1 MSANVNILS
10 PEEEQQVV
18 AALKLVVK
26 KVAYSAGMFESK
38 EHMMSRAAA
47 IIGVCMSKAAAE
59 AKSGKL

>member
-38 EHMMSRAAA
+38 EHM
-47 IIGVCMSKAAAE
+47 I
-59 AKSGKL
+59 